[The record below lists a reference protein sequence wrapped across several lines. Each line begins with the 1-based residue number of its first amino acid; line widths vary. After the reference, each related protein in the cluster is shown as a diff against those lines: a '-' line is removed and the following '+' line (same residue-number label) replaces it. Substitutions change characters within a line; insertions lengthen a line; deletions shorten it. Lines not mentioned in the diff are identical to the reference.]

1 METNT
6 EKHPVLNWI
15 LTVLNISLEVV
26 LFIIALGFLMGVYGI
41 LS

>member
-1 METNT
+1 MKT
-6 EKHPVLNWI
+6 EKHPILNWI

-26 LFIIALGFLMGVYGI
+26 LFIIALGFLMGLYAL

>member
-6 EKHPVLNWI
+6 EKHPILNWI

-26 LFIIALGFLMGVYGI
+26 LFVIALSFLIGLYEL